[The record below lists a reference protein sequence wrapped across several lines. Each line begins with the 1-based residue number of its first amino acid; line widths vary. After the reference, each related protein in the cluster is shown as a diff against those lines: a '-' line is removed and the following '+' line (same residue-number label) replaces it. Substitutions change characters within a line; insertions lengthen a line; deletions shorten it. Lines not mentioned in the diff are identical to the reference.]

1 MVSRKFVDTNTM
13 SFPPGA
19 WAHVKVESH
28 ENTKNNLDSAFAGM
42 TKTGSDCAKE
52 FLGHHTSSYLFQS
65 FQKFQW
71 FQMC

>member
-28 ENTKNNLDSAFAGM
+28 ENTKNNLDSRFHGNDENGQRLCQGISG
-42 TKTGSDCAKE
+42 TP
-52 FLGHHTSSYLFQS
+52 Y
-65 FQKFQW
+65 
-71 FQMC
+71 